1 MNRQANIREF
11 RKLEQA
17 IVEDE
22 ADIEAMRWRQAE
34 LAAEAV
40 AGGMTRTE
48 YGRQVGKS
56 DQTISVYV
64 RAWERW
70 GSAARRNRPRWADA
84 WATIKAR
91 SDEIVTRAEQRGRE
105 TERQVP
111 TRHDDRVEM
120 AAKLLNDPKVAKAAI
135 KTVLDTP
142 SPARAAIDKV
152 MYDQRATKR
161 QKERDWAEQRRSAA
175 ALPLPAYM
183 ARMVEKMNEWS
194 LGLAG
199 LYEDLDELP
208 DGRGRELVAK
218 AAGQLAEQA
227 QRWVDKLEGRP
238 DLRVIEGKASR
249 ARVSA

>member
-1 MNRQANIREF
+1 VNAKATKI
-11 RKLEQA
+11 
-17 IVEDE
+17 IDE
-22 ADIEAMRWRQAE
+22 AVPVYSILKAGNNPRESWT
-34 LAAEAV
+34 LV
-40 AGGMTRTE
+40 AD
-48 YGRQVGKS
+48 K
-56 DQTISVYV
+56 II
-64 RAWERW
+64 
-70 GSAARRNRPRWADA
+70 AARKADPD
-84 WATIKAR
+84 ATQR
-91 SDEIVTRAEQRGRE
+91 EIGQRFGEGQSWVSEVITWRTKRYRALDTPFAGKINWEDRKQRIA
-105 TERQVP
+105 TQTPVK
-111 TRHDDRVEM
+111 HADRVEM

-135 KTVLDTP
+135 KTVMDTP

-199 LYEDLDELP
+199 LYDDLDELP